1 MLRRRD
7 SSFAVY
13 PLACDSVAVVHCAG
27 VDVFKVVLACLL
39 AILLTVRFAAAA
51 DMAVKAPPPPPP
63 SVASW
68 TGNYF
73 GVDLGGR
80 WDDTHANVTSVMT
93 GTPPVV
99 GNFGP
104 GESFNGASFRAGVFA
119 GRNWQIDP
127 HWVVGAEADWNWSH
141 QNGSQAGSPYPGV
154 ISNSVAGIGGP
165 FPVSATS
172 DSSFAVRS
180 NWDASLRL
188 RAGFLVTPS
197 LLLYG
202 TGGLALM
209 DLRTIGTCST
219 VFVGGGGSSTCAP
232 GNYYFGQLGPPVN
245 TQSAVLVGGTV
256 GAGLEGLISPNWTWR
271 AEYRYS
277 DFGRRNFTDV
287 RTCSACGGGL
297 AATPLAVS
305 YSMRV
310 STQIA
315 LVGLAY
321 KFSN

>member
-1 MLRRRD
+1 MLVIR
-7 SSFAVY
+7 
-13 PLACDSVAVVHCAG
+13 
-27 VDVFKVVLACLL
+27 VVLACLL
-39 AILLTVRFAAAA
+39 AIPLTVRLAVAA
-51 DMAVKAPPPPPP
+51 DMAVKAPPAPPPA
-63 SVASW
+63 ASW

-73 GVDLGGR
+73 GGDLGVR
-80 WDDTHANVTSVMT
+80 WDKTNANITSVLT
-93 GTPPVV
+93 GAPPVA

-104 GESFNGASFRAGVFA
+104 GESFDSSTFRAGVFA

-127 HWVVGAEADWNWSH
+127 HWVLGAEADWSWAH
-141 QNGSQAGSPYPGV
+141 QNRSAAGSPYPGV
-154 ISNSVAGIGGP
+154 ISNSVAGVGGP
-165 FPVSATS
+165 FPVGATS

-180 NWDASLRL
+180 NWDASFRL

-209 DLRTIGTCST
+209 DLRTTGTCST
-219 VFVGGGGSSTCAP
+219 AFAGGGGSSTCAP
-232 GNYYFGQLGPPVN
+232 GNYFFGQLGPPVN
-245 TQSAVLVGGTV
+245 TQSTVLVGGTV

-277 DFGRRNFTDV
+277 DFGRRNLTDV
-287 RTCSACGGGL
+287 RTCSGACGGAG
-297 AATPLAVS
+297 AAAAATTPLAVS

-315 LVGLAY
+315 LIGLAY